1 VPQHIRRFAWVALAI
16 LVVAW
21 FGSLHSRHLIRTD
34 EGRYASIAREMA
46 ASGDYVTPTLNQLK
60 YFYKPPLQYW
70 ATAIAFNVF
79 GETPFAARLWGA
91 LTAFLAVFATWFTLK
106 RLCSREV
113 GLAGA
118 AIHAGMLWVYGMA
131 HINTVDSALAAFLH
145 MALCAF
151 LLAYQR
157 QIPAAQKRYFL
168 ALFSFFL
175 ALAVMSKGL
184 IGALIPACVL
194 GLYVLI
200 SRDWSLLTTF
210 PWMRATLVFFAV
222 TAPWFILVAMR
233 NPEFN
238 EFFFINEHFR
248 RFTSKVHRRE
258 GAWWYF
264 VPILMGG
271 LVPWTG
277 LALAGLSGAA
287 QRAARDAFA
296 NSLRVPLL
304 LGIWCVF
311 IFLFFSVSG
320 SKLPS
325 YILPMFG
332 AFALFLAPISLRI
345 SPTTFVVSMMPITV
359 LGLALMVASH
369 PYFVEKISDFP
380 ERLPYAL
387 EMAVWFR
394 ICAIGLIL
402 TLAAA
407 WWWRAAHVRIKAIL
421 AIAALSVL
429 AIWAGLMGHNVLA
442 PAQSGQG
449 LAQQC
454 IEKEGITSQEIPFYS
469 VKSFDHTLPFYL
481 KRSFIVVEWR
491 DELELGLI
499 AQPERFVKDEPTFLS
514 RWSTLPKGYAVMEF
528 SVFERLKKSEFA
540 HRVVAQDLRRVIVS
554 RP

>member
-16 LVVAW
+16 IVVAW

-70 ATAIAFNVF
+70 ATAIAFNTF
-79 GETPFAARLWGA
+79 GETPFAARLWAA
-91 LTAFLAVFATWFTLK
+91 LTAFLAVVATWLTLK
-106 RLCSREV
+106 RLSTREV
-113 GLAGA
+113 ALAGA
-118 AIHAGMLWVYGMA
+118 AIHASMLWVYGMA

-151 LLAYQR
+151 LLAFKK
-157 QIPAAQKRYFL
+157 QIPAAQKRHFL
-168 ALFSFFL
+168 TLFSFFL
-175 ALAVMSKGL
+175 ALAVMTKGL

-194 GLYVLI
+194 GIYILI
-200 SRDWSLLTTF
+200 SRDWSLITTF
-210 PWMRATLVFFAV
+210 PWIRATLVFLAV
-222 TAPWFILVAMR
+222 TAPWFILVAIR

-264 VPILMGG
+264 IPILVGG

-277 LALAGLSGAA
+277 LALASLSSGAK
-287 QRAARDAFA
+287 RALREAYSS
-296 NSLRVPLL
+296 SLRIPLL
-304 LGIWCVF
+304 LSIWCSF

-332 AFALFLAPISLRI
+332 AISLLLAPVALRL
-345 SPTTFVVSMMPITV
+345 SPRGFVLSMLPIAAV
-359 LGLALMVASH
+359 GLALIVASLPH
-369 PYFVEKISDFP
+369 FVEKLSNFP

-387 EMAVWFR
+387 EMAVWLR
-394 ICAIGLIL
+394 VSAVGLIL

-407 WWWRAAHVRIKAIL
+407 WWWSAGNVRIKAIL
-421 AIAALSVL
+421 AIASLSVL
-429 AIWAGLMGHNVLA
+429 SVWAGLLGHNALS
-442 PAQSGQG
+442 PAQSGQS
-449 LAQQC
+449 LAKQFL
-454 IEKEGITSQEIPFYS
+454 EKEGNSRQQIPFYS

-481 KRSFIVVEWR
+481 QRSFIVVDWR
-491 DELELGLI
+491 DELDLGLN
-499 AQPERFVKDEPTFLS
+499 AQPERFVKDEATFLE

-528 SVFERLKKSEFA
+528 SVFERLKRSGFS
-540 HRVVAQDLRRVIVS
+540 HRIVAQDLRRVIVS